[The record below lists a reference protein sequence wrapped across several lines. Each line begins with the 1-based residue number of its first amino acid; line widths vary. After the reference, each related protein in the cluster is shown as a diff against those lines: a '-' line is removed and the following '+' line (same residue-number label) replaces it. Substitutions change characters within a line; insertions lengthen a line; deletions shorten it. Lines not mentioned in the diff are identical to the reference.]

1 MRRNG
6 GKMTARISF
15 EHQLAVLNN
24 NLIEMGHL
32 VENSIDRIVMALE
45 NQDIS
50 LAKEIMIGDQQVNDL
65 EKTIES
71 QCLSLITRQQPVA
84 RDLRLVSAALK
95 VVTDIE
101 RIGDHAADIG
111 EIILR
116 FQHADFYH
124 ISKKI
129 PPMVAAAKKMV
140 HDSVD
145 AFINRDVKAAKEV
158 INSDDVV
165 DNLFNEIKSEIVTFI
180 IEGKISPDYCVD
192 VLMIA
197 KYLERIGD
205 HAVNIGE
212 WTIFQKSGPEM
223 NRFS

>member
-1 MRRNG
+1 
-6 GKMTARISF
+6 MTARAAF
-15 EHQLAVLNN
+15 EYQLSILND
-24 NLIEMGHL
+24 NLTKMGHL
-32 VENSIDRIVMALE
+32 VENSIDNIFKALE
-45 NQDIS
+45 NQDRV
-50 LAKEIMIGDQQVNDL
+50 LAKEIMESDHLVNEL

-111 EIILR
+111 EILLR
-116 FQHADFYH
+116 FEHGDFYH
-124 ISKKI
+124 VSGKI
-129 PPMVAAAKKMV
+129 PPMLEAAKNMV
-140 HDSVD
+140 HESVD
-145 AFINRDVKAAKEV
+145 AFINRDVNRASHVME
-158 INSDDVV
+158 SDDVV
-165 DNLFNEIKSEIVTFI
+165 DNLFNDVKREIISFLQQ
-180 IEGKISPDYCVD
+180 GNISPDLCVD

-212 WTIFQKSGPEM
+212 WTIFQKSGPIPG
-223 NRFS
+223 

>member
-1 MRRNG
+1 
-6 GKMTARISF
+6 MTARISF
-15 EHQLAVLNN
+15 EHQLSELND
-24 NLIEMGHL
+24 NLIKMGHL
-32 VENSIDRIVMALE
+32 VEDQIDRIVIALE
-45 NQDIS
+45 NRDTE
-50 LAKEIMIGDQQVNDL
+50 LAKEIMAGDQYVNDL

-84 RDLRLVSAALK
+84 RDLRIVSAALK

-116 FQHADFYH
+116 FEHADFYH
-124 ISKKI
+124 ITKKI
-129 PPMVAAAKKMV
+129 PMMLEAAKKMV

-145 AFINRDVKAAKEV
+145 SFINRDVKAANEV
-158 INSDDVV
+158 MNADDIV
-165 DNLFNEIKSEIVTFI
+165 DDLFNEIKSEIVVLLQ
-180 IEGKISPDYCVD
+180 EGEISPDYCVD

-212 WTIFQKSGPEM
+212 WTIFQKSGPEID
-223 NRFS
+223 RFS

>member
-1 MRRNG
+1 
-6 GKMTARISF
+6 MTARVSF
-15 EHQLAVLNN
+15 EHQLMVLNN
-24 NLIEMGHL
+24 NLTEMGHL
-32 VENSIDRIVMALE
+32 VEDSIDRIFMALE
-45 NQDIS
+45 KQDQTI
-50 LAKEIMIGDQQVNDL
+50 AREIMEGDHLVNDL

-111 EIILR
+111 EILLR
-116 FQHADFYH
+116 FEHADFYH

-129 PPMVAAAKKMV
+129 PPMLAAAKKMV

-145 AFINRDVKAAKEV
+145 AFINRDVIAATVVMKADDEV
-158 INSDDVV
+158 DD
-165 DNLFNEIKSEIVTFI
+165 LFNGIKSEII
-180 IEGKISPDYCVD
+180 ILLQEGNISADYCVD

-212 WTIFQKSGPEM
+212 WTIFQKSGPEAT
-223 NRFS
+223 RF

>member
-1 MRRNG
+1 MSA
-6 GKMTARISF
+6 ARVSF
-15 EHQLAVLNN
+15 EHQLETLNE

-32 VENSIDRIVMALE
+32 VEDSIDRIVIALE
-45 NQDIS
+45 NQDRE
-50 LAKEIMIGDQQVNDL
+50 LAREIMVGDQLVNDL

-84 RDLRLVSAALK
+84 RDLRIVSAALK

-111 EIILR
+111 ELIIR
-116 FQHADFYH
+116 FEHADFYH

-129 PPMVAAAKKMV
+129 PPMLAAAKKMV
-140 HDSVD
+140 HNSVD
-145 AFINRDVKAAKEV
+145 AFINRDVKAASEV
-158 INSDDVV
+158 IVADDEV
-165 DNLFNEIKSEIVTFI
+165 DELFNDIKSEIVLLLK
-180 IEGKISPDYCVD
+180 EGDISPDYCVD
-192 VLMIA
+192 MLMIA

-212 WTIFQKSGPEM
+212 WTIFQKTGPDM
-223 NRFS
+223 GRFS

>member
-1 MRRNG
+1 
-6 GKMTARISF
+6 MTSRISF
-15 EHQLAVLNN
+15 ENQLNILNDN
-24 NLIEMGHL
+24 MIKMGHL
-32 VENSIDRIVMALE
+32 VEDSIDHIVTALE
-45 NQDIS
+45 EQDTL
-50 LAKEIMIGDQQVNDL
+50 LAREIMEGDRLVNDL

-84 RDLRLVSAALK
+84 RDLRIVSAALK

-116 FQHADFYH
+116 FEHVDFYH
-124 ISKKI
+124 VSKKI
-129 PPMVAAAKKMV
+129 PPMAEAAKKMV
-140 HDSVD
+140 HEAVD
-145 AFINRDVKAAKEV
+145 AFISRDVKAANKV
-158 INSDDVV
+158 ILDDDIV
-165 DNLFNEIKSEIVTFI
+165 DDLFNEVKGEIIRLLQDGNV
-180 IEGKISPDYCVD
+180 SPDHCVD

-212 WTIFQKSGPEM
+212 WTIFQKSGPDGLK
-223 NRFS
+223 F

>member
-1 MRRNG
+1 
-6 GKMTARISF
+6 MTSRVSF
-15 EHQLAVLNN
+15 EQQLAELNE
-24 NLIEMGHL
+24 NLIQMGHL
-32 VENSIDRIVMALE
+32 VENSIDRIVVALE
-45 NQDIS
+45 NQDMA
-50 LAKEIMIGDQQVNDL
+50 LAKEIMQGDQQVNDY

-116 FQHADFYH
+116 FEHADFYH

-129 PPMVAAAKKMV
+129 PQMVAAAKKMV

-145 AFINRDVKAAKEV
+145 AFINRDVKAASEV
-158 INSDDVV
+158 IVADDEV
-165 DNLFNEIKSEIVTFI
+165 DDLFNAIKSEIVLLLQ
-180 IEGKISPDYCVD
+180 EGEISPDYCVD
-192 VLMIA
+192 MLMIA

-212 WTIFQKSGPEM
+212 WTIFQKSGPNM

>member
-1 MRRNG
+1 
-6 GKMTARISF
+6 MTARVSF
-15 EHQLAVLNN
+15 EHQLKILNE
-24 NLIEMGHL
+24 NLIAMGHL
-32 VENSIDRIVMALE
+32 VEDSIDRIVIALE
-45 NQDIS
+45 NQDTD
-50 LAKEIMIGDQQVNDL
+50 LAKEIMIGDQQVNDY

-84 RDLRLVSAALK
+84 RDLRIVSAALK

-111 EIILR
+111 ELIIR
-116 FQHADFYH
+116 FEHADFYH

-129 PPMVAAAKKMV
+129 PPMLVAAKKMV

-145 AFINRDVKAAKEV
+145 AFINRDVKAASNVIAADDEV
-158 INSDDVV
+158 DD
-165 DNLFNEIKSEIVTFI
+165 LFNEIKSEIVI
-180 IEGKISPDYCVD
+180 LLQEGEISPDYCVD
-192 VLMIA
+192 MLMLA

-212 WTIFQKSGPEM
+212 WTIFQKSGPEI

>member
-1 MRRNG
+1 
-6 GKMTARISF
+6 MTARISF
-15 EHQLAVLNN
+15 EHQLAELND
-24 NLIEMGHL
+24 NLVKMGHL
-32 VENSIDRIVMALE
+32 VENQIDRIVTALE
-45 NQDIS
+45 NHDTA
-50 LAKEIMIGDQQVNDL
+50 LAKEIMAGDQYVNDL

-84 RDLRLVSAALK
+84 RDLRIVSAALK

-116 FQHADFYH
+116 FEHADFYH
-124 ISKKI
+124 ITKKI
-129 PPMVAAAKKMV
+129 PTMVEAAKKMV

-145 AFINRDVKAAKEV
+145 SFINRDVKAANDV
-158 INSDDVV
+158 MNDDDIV
-165 DNLFNEIKSEIVTFI
+165 DELFNDIKGEIVVLLQ
-180 IEGKISPDYCVD
+180 EGNISPDYCVD

-223 NRFS
+223 DRFS

>member
-1 MRRNG
+1 
-6 GKMTARISF
+6 MTARISF
-15 EHQLAVLNN
+15 EHQLAELND
-24 NLIEMGHL
+24 NLVKMGRL
-32 VENSIDRIVMALE
+32 VENQIDRIVTALE
-45 NQDIS
+45 NHDTA
-50 LAKEIMIGDQQVNDL
+50 LAKEIMVGDQYVNDL

-84 RDLRLVSAALK
+84 RDLRIVSAALK

-116 FQHADFYH
+116 FEHADFYH
-124 ISKKI
+124 ITKKI
-129 PPMVAAAKKMV
+129 PPMVEAAKKMV

-145 AFINRDVKAAKEV
+145 SFINRDVKAATEV
-158 INSDDVV
+158 MNDDDIV
-165 DNLFNEIKSEIVTFI
+165 DELFNDIKGEIVVLLQ
-180 IEGKISPDYCVD
+180 EGEISPDYCVD

-212 WTIFQKSGPEM
+212 WTVFQKSGPEM
-223 NRFS
+223 DRFS